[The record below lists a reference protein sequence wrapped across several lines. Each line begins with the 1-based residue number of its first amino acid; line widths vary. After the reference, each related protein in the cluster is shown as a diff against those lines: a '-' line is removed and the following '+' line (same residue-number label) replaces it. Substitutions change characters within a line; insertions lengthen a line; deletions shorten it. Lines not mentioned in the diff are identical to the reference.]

1 MWRSF
6 FLCKKVRSEGRKM
19 KNLLILG
26 AGGHGHVVAE
36 TARSMTDAEGK
47 PLYDKISFLDDLKP
61 EAIGKLSEMPL
72 FKKEY
77 QEVFPA
83 FGSYEQRLEMYTKAK
98 RFGFTIPVL
107 IHPEA
112 YVSPSATIGEGTVI
126 LPKAVVHTGAD
137 IGKVCILS
145 IGSLT
150 DHDCVL
156 EDGVHLDCGAII
168 KGSRIPEGER
178 IPCGMT
184 IENQKGMRKG

>member
-1 MWRSF
+1 M
-6 FLCKKVRSEGRKM
+6 CKKVRSEERKM

-36 TARSMTDAEGK
+36 TARAMTDAEGN

-61 EAIGKLSEMPL
+61 EAIGKLGEMPL
-72 FKKEY
+72 FKQEY

-83 FGSYEQRLEMYTKAK
+83 VGNYEQRLEMYVKAK
-98 RFGFTIPVL
+98 RFGFAVPVL

-137 IGKVCILS
+137 IGKACILS
-145 IGSLT
+145 IGSLA

-178 IPCGMT
+178 IPCGIA
-184 IENQKGMRKG
+184 IENQKEMRKG

>member
-1 MWRSF
+1 MRRSL

-19 KNLLILG
+19 ENLLILG

-36 TARSMTDAEGK
+36 TARAMTDAEGK
-47 PLYDKISFLDDLKP
+47 PIYDKIRFLDDLKP

-72 FKKEY
+72 FK
-77 QEVFPA
+77 FPA
-83 FGSYEQRLEMYTKAK
+83 VGSYEQRLEMYTKAK
-98 RFGFTIPVL
+98 RFGFTVPVL

-126 LPKAVVHTGAD
+126 LPKAVVHTGAN
-137 IGKVCILS
+137 IGKACILS

-178 IPCGMT
+178 IPCGVV
-184 IENQKGMRKG
+184 IEKQKRR